1 MDWKWGQDDLSIGIQ
16 YFREN
21 EYIGV
26 LGGWWRWRRRNSTVD
41 TSSVFSGMSTASYN
55 PLYKNRIYS
64 FKRKIVPKLRTLVGM
79 PILRIRIFH
88 TKEVEIKF
96 AYFVWSFSLGRTVL
110 IILFLYDSDR
120 IWKTFRNRDCPKNSV
135 SSS

>member
-1 MDWKWGQDDLSIGIQ
+1 M
-16 YFREN
+16 
-21 EYIGV
+21 
-26 LGGWWRWRRRNSTVD
+26 D

-55 PLYKNRIYS
+55 PLYKTRIYS

-96 AYFVWSFSLGRTVL
+96 SYFVWPISLGRAVL
-110 IILFLYDSDR
+110 INLFIYNSNR
-120 IWKTFRNRDCPKNSV
+120 I
-135 SSS
+135 